1 MDNEAVLRKIEEI
14 NQSRNWSMYKLS
26 KESGIAQSTLSSLF
40 GRRAN
45 ISLPKLFRICEA
57 FSLKVSDFFALLEE
71 DSGSESSCSHDYEI
85 MEMIQKASTLSEHDR
100 RLLRTIIIVMEQLEK
115 EQLEKKQ
122 LEKDS

>member
-57 FSLKVSDFFALLEE
+57 FGLKVSDFFALLEG
-71 DSGSESSCSHDYEI
+71 DSGSGSSCSHDYEI
-85 MEMIQKASTLSEHDR
+85 MEMIQKSSTLSEHDR

>member
-57 FSLKVSDFFALLEE
+57 FGLKVSDFFTLLEE
-71 DSGSESSCSHDYEI
+71 GSGSGASCSNDYEI
-85 MEMIQKASTLSEHDR
+85 MEMIQKAATLSEHDR

-115 EQLEKKQ
+115 E
-122 LEKDS
+122 S